1 MDEEL
6 ITLSKRS
13 ERKARAA
20 EYDKTLGELAAVR
33 ARLDET
39 YSRFNAVTD
48 GAALEACIYEISALQ
63 SRYNYAVKAVKSF
76 FL

>member
-20 EYDKTLGELAAVR
+20 EYDKALGELADVR

-39 YSRFNAVTD
+39 YSRFNAVTPHEPL
-48 GAALEACIYEISALQ
+48 G
-63 SRYNYAVKAVKSF
+63 RYFCANS
-76 FL
+76 